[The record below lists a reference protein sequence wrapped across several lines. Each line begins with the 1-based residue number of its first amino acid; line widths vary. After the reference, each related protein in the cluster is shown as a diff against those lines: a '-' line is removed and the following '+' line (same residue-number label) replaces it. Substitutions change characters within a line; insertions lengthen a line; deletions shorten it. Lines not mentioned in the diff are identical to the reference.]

1 MSEVP
6 FRCCGV
12 VNEIAKNQCGRQ
24 SNTFGYRTFIL
35 VLRNNQ
41 IESQLVLQV
50 KFRMFVLLTFAIS
63 SLGLTKSS
71 VCRLIACIAAL
82 LLPVFNDPVDDVDGA
97 GDAVPAV
104 AAI

>member
-1 MSEVP
+1 MR
-6 FRCCGV
+6 FR
-12 VNEIAKNQCGRQ
+12 IM
-24 SNTFGYRTFIL
+24 I
-35 VLRNNQ
+35 
-41 IESQLVLQV
+41 I
-50 KFRMFVLLTFAIS
+50 LLTFAINS
-63 SLGLTKSS
+63 FGLTKSI